1 MKRKTLP
8 IIIIIFLFF
17 CFFVFLKGLN
27 NKNNYIPNENTGR
40 KISSFTAKKLFNNQ
54 KINSDELFVEK
65 KIYLLNIWSSWC
77 VPCRAE
83 HDTLMRLSKNN
94 LIKIIGLNYKDDLGN
109 AKEFINSL
117 GNPYSEIL
125 IDKDGTISIEL
136 GAYGIPETFVINE
149 NKIIIKKFVGPLTAQ
164 SLKEIKWQQFL
175 ISL

>member
-65 KIYLLNIWSSWC
+65 KFYLLNIWSSWC

-83 HDTLMRLSKNN
+83 HDILMRLSKNN

-149 NKIIIKKFVGPLTAQ
+149 RKIHPIINR
-164 SLKEIKWQQFL
+164 
-175 ISL
+175 

>member
-65 KIYLLNIWSSWC
+65 KFYLLNIWSSWC

-94 LIKIIGLNYKDDLGN
+94 LIKIIGLNYKDDLEN

-149 NKIIIKKFVGPLTAQ
+149 NKIIIKKFVGPLTTQ
-164 SLKEIKWQQFL
+164 SLKEIKSL
-175 ISL
+175 IK

>member
-40 KISSFTAKKLFNNQ
+40 KILSFTAKKLFNDQ

-65 KIYLLNIWSSWC
+65 NFYLLNIWSSWC

-109 AKEFINSL
+109 AKEFINSM

-125 IDKDGTISIEL
+125 IDEDGTISIEL

-164 SLKEIKWQQFL
+164 SLKEIKSL
-175 ISL
+175 IK

>member
-65 KIYLLNIWSSWC
+65 N
-77 VPCRAE
+77 
-83 HDTLMRLSKNN
+83 
-94 LIKIIGLNYKDDLGN
+94 
-109 AKEFINSL
+109 
-117 GNPYSEIL
+117 
-125 IDKDGTISIEL
+125 
-136 GAYGIPETFVINE
+136 
-149 NKIIIKKFVGPLTAQ
+149 
-164 SLKEIKWQQFL
+164 
-175 ISL
+175 

>member
-40 KISSFTAKKLFNNQ
+40 KISSFTAKKLFNDQ

-65 KIYLLNIWSSWC
+65 KFYLLNIWSSWC

-164 SLKEIKWQQFL
+164 SLKKIKSL
-175 ISL
+175 IK

>member
-1 MKRKTLP
+1 M
-8 IIIIIFLFF
+8 FF

-40 KISSFTAKKLFNNQ
+40 KILSFTAKKLFNDQ

-65 KIYLLNIWSSWC
+65 NFYLLNIWASWC

-125 IDKDGTISIEL
+125 IDKDGTISIAL

-164 SLKEIKWQQFL
+164 SLKEIKSL
-175 ISL
+175 IK

>member
-40 KISSFTAKKLFNNQ
+40 KILSFTAKKLFNDQ

-65 KIYLLNIWSSWC
+65 NFYLLNIWASWC

-109 AKEFINSL
+109 AKEFINSM

-125 IDKDGTISIEL
+125 IDEDGTISIEL

-164 SLKEIKWQQFL
+164 SLKEIKSL
-175 ISL
+175 IK